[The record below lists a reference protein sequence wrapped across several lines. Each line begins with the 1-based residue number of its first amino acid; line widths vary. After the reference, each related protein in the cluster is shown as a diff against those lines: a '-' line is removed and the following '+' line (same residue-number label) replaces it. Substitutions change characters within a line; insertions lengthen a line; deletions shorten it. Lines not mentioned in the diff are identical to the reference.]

1 MSIFCCYKQDTVLFY
16 IAVGTQAMSLLV
28 DGINMNRIL
37 AVVVVAAAAVP
48 VPFMYI
54 EAVPHIVK
62 ETFQIMYIE

>member
-1 MSIFCCYKQDTVLFY
+1 
-16 IAVGTQAMSLLV
+16 MSLLV